1 MTDREIADW
10 AVSRVEE
17 VVPIKDK
24 NTRLIA
30 YYAALFAARKTENE
44 KIENLIRKNFGL

>member
-10 AVSRVEE
+10 AVRRAEE

-30 YYAALFAARKTENE
+30 YYAALFATRKAINE
-44 KIENLIRKNFGL
+44 EIKKQIIKDFDL